1 MNRAFPI
8 AVVSSLTIHSLLFL
22 YSPGASRE
30 PQPNVPKPLQLALAP
45 RPAETLQ
52 PLPVTLPPVI
62 REAERPMPTAP
73 LPPTGADTRV
83 NIGGR
88 AERPPLPLIKPE
100 LPLPQSRP
108 AKPAVPAFVD
118 LSNLADDLGREPAY
132 LRYFRSIRERIRY
145 YAQQNARQ
153 VNRSGEVFVRFVLSS
168 AGQLQSAELD
178 AGRSVR
184 DVALERLSLDSV
196 RRAVPFPP
204 FPSTFNQPQITF
216 RIIIQY
222 EAD

>member
-1 MNRAFPI
+1 M
-8 AVVSSLTIHSLLFL
+8 
-22 YSPGASRE
+22 
-30 PQPNVPKPLQLALAP
+30 
-45 RPAETLQ
+45 TLS
-52 PLPVTLPPVI
+52 PVI
-62 REAERPMPTAP
+62 REAQRPMPTVP

-118 LSNLADDLGREPAY
+118 LSNLTEDLGREPAY
-132 LRYFRSIRERIRY
+132 LEYFRLIRERIRY
-145 YAQQNARQ
+145 YAQQDARQ
-153 VNRSGEVFVRFVLSS
+153 VNRSGDVFVRFVLSS
-168 AGQLQSAELD
+168 AGRLQSAELD
-178 AGRSVR
+178 AGRSVH
-184 DVALERLSLDSV
+184 DIALERFSLDSV
-196 RRAVPFPP
+196 RHAAPFPP
-204 FPSTFNQPQITF
+204 FPPTFHQPQITF